1 MPAEYLA
8 PAEYAAYGLP
18 SGTNAALIQRAS
30 AMIDAMLDR
39 KKGIA
44 WVADANGAPCYM
56 ANAVPAMTWALS
68 TAVIAGDE
76 VTVAFNGRPPSSLIG
91 QPVLLDR
98 DKSNAVE
105 APIVT
110 AVDGANVTLSPVLFD
125 HGAGVTVEAGVF
137 CEAQGT
143 VQGFRPCLYVRERP
157 VVSILSARVRAT
169 RGPVGLSDFWDDEGL
184 DVPDQAPAPEVS
196 IAWRALDPATLEF
209 DADTGKVF
217 VPTGN
222 YAEVKLHF
230 VAGYAAGAVPSQ
242 IKMACAQI
250 VSLLSGDGAADPKA
264 MDRIAEAFRVRR
276 VGI

>member
-18 SGTNAALIQRAS
+18 IGTSAALIQRAS

-44 WVADANGAPCYM
+44 WLPDANGSPCYM
-56 ANAVPAMTWALS
+56 ANAVPAMTWALRAAI
-68 TAVIAGDE
+68 TAGDS

-98 DKSNAVE
+98 AKTDAVE
-105 APIVT
+105 APVVT
-110 AVDGANVTLSPVLFD
+110 AVDGVNVTLARVQFD
-125 HGAGVTVEAGVF
+125 HDLNATVEAGVF
-137 CEAQGT
+137 CEAQAT
-143 VQGFRPCLYVRERP
+143 VQGIRPSIFVRERP
-157 VVSILSARVRAT
+157 VIAILAARVRAT
-169 RGPVGLSDFWDDEGL
+169 GGPIGLADQLDDEWWDWTG
-184 DVPDQAPAPEVS
+184 QAPAPEIS
-196 IAWRALDPATLEF
+196 TDWRSLDPATIDF
-209 DADTGKVF
+209 DPATGQVY

-222 YAEVKLHF
+222 YAEVKLHY
-230 VAGYAAGAVPSQ
+230 VSGYSAGAIPSQ

-250 VSLLSGDGAADPKA
+250 VSVLSGDGAADPKA
-264 MDRIAEAFRVRR
+264 MDGIAEAFRIRR